1 MANFVNR
8 SVLNVPLPQDL
19 KRLVRK
25 QAEAN
30 LMSMADYTR
39 NALRTQIRK
48 DREQN
53 TNLIIGVR

>member
-39 NALRTQIRK
+39 NALHTQIRK

-53 TNLIIGVR
+53 TNLIISTR